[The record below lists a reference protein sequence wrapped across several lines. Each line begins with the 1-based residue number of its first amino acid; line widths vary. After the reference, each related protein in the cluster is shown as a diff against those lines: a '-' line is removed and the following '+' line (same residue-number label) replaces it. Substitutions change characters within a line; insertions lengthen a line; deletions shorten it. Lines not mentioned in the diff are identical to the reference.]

1 MRFLAR
7 YPSLGFAG
15 RVLLRMHTRRYARHL
30 RPQLQRDYG
39 ASEYYTV
46 GQIRAAAG
54 KCRLSGRYL
63 ALGLAAFLPLEAFA
77 VHCPG
82 TTRDDYERLRDLFFR
97 HVPTEADLAVS
108 PAPENPYV
116 G

>member
-1 MRFLAR
+1 MSFLSR
-7 YPSLGFAG
+7 YPSVGLAG
-15 RVLLRMHTRRYARHL
+15 RVLLRMHARRYARRL

-39 ASEYYTV
+39 ASEFYTV

-54 KCRLSGRYL
+54 KCRLSNRHL
-63 ALGLAAFLPLEAFA
+63 ALGLAAFLPHEAFA

-82 TTRDDYERLRDLFFR
+82 ATRDDYERLRALSSR
-97 HVPTEADLAVS
+97 HAPPAPDLAS
-108 PAPENPYV
+108 RRAPKNPYW

>member
-1 MRFLAR
+1 MSFPTTYA
-7 YPSLGFAG
+7 SVGFAG
-15 RVLLRMHTRRYARHL
+15 RVLLPMHARRYARRL

-54 KCRLSGRYL
+54 KCRLSSRHL
-63 ALGLAAFLPLEAFA
+63 ALGLAAFLPHEAFA

-82 TTRDDYERLRDLFFR
+82 ATRDDYQRLRDLFYR
-97 HVPTEADLAVS
+97 HVPTAPDLSVS
-108 PAPENPYV
+108 PAPENPYL

>member
-1 MRFLAR
+1 MSFLSR
-7 YPSLGFAG
+7 YPSVGFAG
-15 RVLLRMHTRRYARHL
+15 RVLLRMHARRYARRL
-30 RPQLQRDYG
+30 RPQLRRDYG

-54 KCRLSGRYL
+54 KCRLSNRYL
-63 ALGLAAFLPLEAFA
+63 ALGLAAFLPHEAFA

-82 TTRDDYERLRDLFFR
+82 ATRDDYERLRDLFFR
-97 HVPTEADLAVS
+97 HVPTEPDLSVS
-108 PAPENPYV
+108 PAPENPYL